1 MANYPYYMTPYY
13 QGVQQT
19 SPQLGLKGR
28 PVSSIEEV
36 RATSID
42 FDGSVF
48 FFPDLANKRIY
59 TKQINV
65 DGTSMINLYEL
76 KPIPV
81 EAPGTRY
88 VTHEEFETAISQLQA
103 KAAGTQ
109 VQSAPQVENTQPQTQ
124 VPANFNF

>member
-1 MANYPYYMTPYY
+1 MANYPYMMTPYSVA
-13 QGVQQT
+13 QAQ
-19 SPQLGLKGR
+19 PQLGLKGR
-28 PVSSIEEV
+28 PVSSIDEV

-65 DGTSMINLYEL
+65 DGTSTLNLYEL

-81 EAPGTRY
+81 EAPVSQY
-88 VTHEEFETAISQLQA
+88 VTREEFETAFSQLQQ
-103 KAAGTQ
+103 KIAGSQ
-109 VQSAPQVENTQPQTQ
+109 PQSAPVQDKAQPQTS
-124 VPANFNF
+124 VPASFNF

>member
-1 MANYPYYMTPYY
+1 MANYPYLTMPYS
-13 QGVQQT
+13 GINQT
-19 SPQLGLKGR
+19 QPQLGLKGR
-28 PVSSIEEV
+28 PVSSIDEV

-65 DGTSMINLYEL
+65 DGTSTLNLYEL

-81 EAPGTRY
+81 EAPVSQY
-88 VTHEEFETAISQLQA
+88 VTREEFETAFSQLQQ
-103 KAAGTQ
+103 KIAGSQ
-109 VQSAPQVENTQPQTQ
+109 VQSAPVQDKAQPQTS
-124 VPANFNF
+124 VPASFNF

>member
-1 MANYPYYMTPYY
+1 MANYPYLMTPQYNVN
-13 QGVQQT
+13 QPL
-19 SPQLGLKGR
+19 PQLGLKGR
-28 PVSSIEEV
+28 PVSSIDEV

-65 DGTSMINLYEL
+65 DGTSTLNLYEL

-81 EAPGTRY
+81 EAPVSQY
-88 VTHEEFETAISQLQA
+88 VTREEFETAFSQLQQ
-103 KAAGTQ
+103 KIAGSQ
-109 VQSAPQVENTQPQTQ
+109 LQSAPVQDNAQPQTQ
-124 VPANFNF
+124 VPASFNF